1 MGRVL
6 LLYFY
11 QELRLLEGN
20 DFTIQVEVKKRWA
33 KCSLFS
39 YPNQKRAYNR
49 RREEVRETEREEMTT
64 VSMITIPS
72 TNKSSFPCQN
82 LALKPFLPSSSSAS
96 SSFVSLRRKPSFSC
110 TLFLQKKSKTAPIF
124 KTHVSAQDV
133 VEATEDSIPPLL
145 QDNQVCIL
153 SFFSFSLKWVV

>member
-1 MGRVL
+1 M
-6 LLYFY
+6 
-11 QELRLLEGN
+11 
-20 DFTIQVEVKKRWA
+20 
-33 KCSLFS
+33 S
-39 YPNQKRAYNR
+39 
-49 RREEVRETEREEMTT
+49 T

-72 TNKSSFPCQN
+72 TNKSSFPCKN
-82 LALKPFLPSSSSAS
+82 LTLNRFLPSSSS
-96 SSFVSLRRKPSFSC
+96 FVSLGRKPSFSC

-153 SFFSFSLKWVV
+153 SFFFSFSLKWVVQYKQTGDNLEKGHLKQQLFMGFQIKWLDTWLKFYALNYIWV